1 MTLKVT
7 NLKAVTITAFG
18 ALLVMIIGLYFA
30 GQHTGTPTHTT
41 TSAPAFSRK
50 LGEVFQ
56 CSHGFMAT
64 LTPNDAE
71 RAGELIK
78 AGDKK
83 ALTVMALQGRFIA
96 IKKGTTVTIEDR
108 DIWKGTE
115 SFRVQGDPDTRYAT
129 IGEVR

>member
-7 NLKAVTITAFG
+7 NLKAITITALAG
-18 ALLVMIIGLYFA
+18 LLVMIIGVYFA

-50 LGEVFQ
+50 LGETFQ
-56 CSHGFMAT
+56 CSHGFLAT
-64 LTPNDAE
+64 LTPKDAE
-71 RAGELIK
+71 RAGELVR
-78 AGDKK
+78 AGDKRE
-83 ALTVMALQGRFIA
+83 LTVMAAQGRLTV

-108 DIWKGTE
+108 DIRKATE